1 MLAQGNELIRTMTVD
16 FFFAKPDQEKYM
28 TREALLDTQA
38 DGNLV
43 FDTLVEQAG
52 ASGEMEEY
60 RGRRFQ
66 TVRGEV
72 TPIGEVTIV
81 LEWQR
86 AGKLGK
92 KRFLVLE
99 DSGHMPSDLI
109 FGFNFIDE
117 CNTYTLQANLSI
129 LSLAT
134 LSVGK
139 SKVPLTSKPT
149 FLAYHVAKQRKNR
162 LGKTQQRRNISKERR
177 TRDEKEP
184 TTEHES
190 TSRDKKMQQLQR
202 RQEGTASQ
210 QQQRPQ
216 T

>member
-16 FFFAKPDQEKYM
+16 VFFAKPDQEKYM

-38 DGNLV
+38 DGNFV
-43 FDTLVEQAG
+43 FDTLVVQTG
-52 ASGEMEEY
+52 ASGEMEEC
-60 RGRRFQ
+60 RGRGFQ

-72 TPIGEVTIV
+72 TPIGEITIV

-99 DSGHMPSDLI
+99 DSGYMPSDLI

-149 FLAYHVAKQRKNR
+149 FLAYRIAKQTKSGV
-162 LGKTQQRRNISKERR
+162 GKTQQRRNISKERR
-177 TRDEKEP
+177 TRDEKEL

-190 TSRDKKMQQLQR
+190 TSRDKKCSKR
-202 RQEGTASQ
+202 RQEGAASQ